1 MFLLWAPA
9 EVPNCDGQ
17 VAIITGGNRGIGLE
31 TVKGLCKANVTVI
44 IGMYCQ
50 NCTELV
56 GVQLLTTHLYS
67 TNPCFILLLIQN
79 ARISDCNTAVNYQIA
94 RCSLNQSSSFTI
106 HVCC

>member
-1 MFLLWAPA
+1 MFLLWAPT

-67 TNPCFILLLIQN
+67 TNPN

-94 RCSLNQSSSFTI
+94 RCSL
-106 HVCC
+106 